1 MAAVMTGENPLDSL
15 DAAAPKKGRLRGYF
29 QDSRNLRSSILVVI
43 PLFVI
48 YQVGIL
54 ATGGVRNGVD
64 FMTDLLL
71 HVIFRGSV
79 LYYVIFNLA
88 VLAGLVAAVAYLR
101 KRREF
106 NPKTFLFIII
116 EGTVYGLLLGFLI
129 GSMLSKV
136 GLSHVLQAVA
146 GAAAACP
153 MEFGVFD
160 NFVLSIGAGLYEE
173 LVFRLILLGG
183 SVLLLTR
190 AFKVKELPAVIGAV
204 IVTSLVFSAIHYVGG
219 MADPFT
225 LYSFAF
231 RFLAGV
237 VFAVIYYGR
246 GFAVAVYTHAIY
258 DIIVLVF

>member
-1 MAAVMTGENPLDSL
+1 MAEKNPLDAL
-15 DAAAPKKGRLRGYF
+15 DTFDARAPKQGRLKGYF
-29 QDSRNLRSSILVVI
+29 HDSRNLRSSILVVL

-71 HVIFRGSV
+71 HLVFRGSI
-79 LYYVIFNLA
+79 LYYVIFNLV

-116 EGTVYGLLLGFLI
+116 EGTIYGLLLGFLI
-129 GSMLSKV
+129 GSLLSKT
-136 GLSHVLQAVA
+136 GLSRVTAAAADV
-146 GAAAACP
+146 AAACP
-153 MEFGVFD
+153 KEFGIFD

-190 AFKVKELPAVIGAV
+190 AFKVKELPAVIGAI
-204 IVTSLVFSAIHYVGG
+204 IVTSLIFSGIHYVGS

>member
-1 MAAVMTGENPLDSL
+1 MDERNPFDALDT
-15 DAAAPKKGRLRGYF
+15 AAPKQGRLKGYF
-29 QDSRNLRSSILVVI
+29 HDSRNLLNSILVVL

-48 YQVGIL
+48 YQIGIL

-71 HVIFRGSV
+71 HLIFRGSV

-88 VLAGLVAAVAYLR
+88 VLAALITATVFLR
-101 KRREF
+101 RRQHF

-116 EGTVYGLLLGFLI
+116 EGTVYGLLLGFVI
-129 GSMLSKV
+129 GSMLTKV
-136 GLSHVLQAVA
+136 GLSHAVI
-146 GAAAACP
+146 GDIAAACP
-153 MEFGVFD
+153 KEFGIVD

-173 LVFRLILLGG
+173 LVFRLVLLGG
-183 SVLLLTR
+183 SVLLLT
-190 AFKVKELPAVIGAV
+190 KVFHIKELPAVIGAV
-204 IVTSLVFSAIHYVGG
+204 IVTSLVFSSIHYVGS
-219 MADPFT
+219 MADQFT

-237 VFAVIYYGR
+237 IFAVIYYGR